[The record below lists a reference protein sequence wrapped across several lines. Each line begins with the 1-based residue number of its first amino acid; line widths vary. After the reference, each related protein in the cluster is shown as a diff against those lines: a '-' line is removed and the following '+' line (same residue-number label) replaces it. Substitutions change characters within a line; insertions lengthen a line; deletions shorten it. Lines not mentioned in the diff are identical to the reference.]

1 MRCFDVHE
9 LTIPPIDYQRCPECG
24 SSMRLEWIEPD
35 KKSGYDKRTFEC
47 RHCLHVDT
55 VVVKYR

>member
-1 MRCFDVHE
+1 
-9 LTIPPIDYQRCPECG
+9 
-24 SSMRLEWIEPD
+24 MRLEWIEPD